1 MKPICFIGARGGSK
15 GVPKKNIRII
25 AGKPLIAHTIQ
36 KAIKS
41 GIFSQVIVSTEDTK
55 IATIAKKYGAE
66 VPFRRP
72 KNLATDIA
80 TMEDVLVHGLKKLL
94 SLGYKFDIFVLL
106 DVTAPFIRIKDIFG
120 TIRLLRK
127 KKCDAVFGVY
137 QQHFNPYFN
146 MMELNSKGFLKLVK
160 SKGERPGSRQE
171 APIVYQFF
179 GLYTFDTKK
188 FLKRGKVIMAKIL
201 PYEVPIDTALMIDTE
216 LEFKM
221 AKLMFKK

>member
-41 GIFSQVIVSTEDTK
+41 GIFSHVILSTEDTK
-55 IATIAKKYGAE
+55 IAAIAKKYGAE

-188 FLKRGKVIMAKIL
+188 FLKRGKVIMPKIL
-201 PYEVPIDTALMIDTE
+201 PYEVPIETALMIDTE
-216 LEFKM
+216 LELQM

>member
-72 KNLATDIA
+72 KNLATDTA

-106 DVTAPFIRIKDIFG
+106 DVTAPFIRIKDISG

-188 FLKRGKVIMAKIL
+188 FLKRGKVIMPKIL
-201 PYEVPIDTALMIDTE
+201 PYEVPIETALMIDTE
-216 LEFKM
+216 LELQM